1 MSANSN
7 HLGERTVWLV
17 DSTLRDGEQ
26 APGVAFS
33 RTEKLAIAQALVRAG
48 VPELEVG
55 TPAMGPAEIEDIR
68 SLLSL
73 DSQAR
78 LTAWC
83 RARKADLDAAAECEL
98 SAVHLSFAVSPI
110 LMKCFG
116 QNESSVLRELSSLVA
131 YARANFAFV
140 SVGAQDASR
149 ASLGFLGKFIA
160 TARACGADRV
170 RLADTVGVL
179 TPRTTDNLVRH
190 ALQFACEMPLGFHAH
205 NDVGMATANSIA
217 AVEAGAAS
225 VDVTVAGL
233 GERAGNAPLEEVAV
247 ALEMLSSFKTGLD
260 TSQLLSLGELVAA
273 AAGRSIPP
281 NKPILGESAFRH
293 ESGIHCAGLEKDQ
306 LAYQPFAPERVGQQA
321 RIALGKHSGKASL
334 RLAMREAGIDS
345 ACDDVAVLDRIHQ
358 YAQKHKAALDAEQ
371 VACWTPSRPS

>member
-1 MSANSN
+1 
-7 HLGERTVWLV
+7 
-17 DSTLRDGEQ
+17 
-26 APGVAFS
+26 
-33 RTEKLAIAQALVRAG
+33 
-48 VPELEVG
+48 
-55 TPAMGPAEIEDIR
+55 
-68 SLLSL
+68 
-73 DSQAR
+73 
-78 LTAWC
+78 
-83 RARKADLDAAAECEL
+83 
-98 SAVHLSFAVSPI
+98 
-110 LMKCFG
+110 MKCFG
-116 QNESSVLRELSSLVA
+116 QNESSVLREFSSLVA

-160 TARACGADRV
+160 TARASGADRV

-260 TSQLLSLGELVAA
+260 TSQL
-273 AAGRSIPP
+273 
-281 NKPILGESAFRH
+281 
-293 ESGIHCAGLEKDQ
+293 HCAGLEKDQ